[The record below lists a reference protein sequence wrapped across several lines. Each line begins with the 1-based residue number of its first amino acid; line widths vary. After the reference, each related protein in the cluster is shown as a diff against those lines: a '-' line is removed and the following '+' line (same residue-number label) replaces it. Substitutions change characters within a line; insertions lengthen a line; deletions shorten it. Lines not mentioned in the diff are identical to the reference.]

1 MHFWF
6 YDPLPCLNVEVV
18 CGPRVLV
25 VVHRRRKDH
34 CKDLKLSQPVLEA
47 KEQTEEKEEGG
58 DKAGGEDI
66 KRCLWKCEKYWG
78 EATRRKDRGESRE
91 GK

>member
-34 CKDLKLSQPVLEA
+34 GKDLKLSQPMLEGEGEED
-47 KEQTEEKEEGG
+47 KKKRTERRRGV
-58 DKAGGEDI
+58 
-66 KRCLWKCEKYWG
+66 WG
-78 EATRRKDRGESRE
+78 SK
-91 GK
+91 GKWR

>member
-34 CKDLKLSQPVLEA
+34 GKDLKLSQPMLEV
-47 KEQTEEKEEGG
+47 KEEEKKKEEG
-58 DKAGGEDI
+58 
-66 KRCLWKCEKYWG
+66 
-78 EATRRKDRGESRE
+78 RGKEQESR
-91 GK
+91 GRWR